1 VSKLT
6 AKATNHAKKV
16 IQAAV
21 VKWKPLM
28 GLGHWEI
35 HTCWYRRAKDIPK
48 EFRPRKKRNYRGA
61 KMWVRVDWEYLEA
74 WVNVNLP
81 ECVDDDD
88 ERLEHTI
95 MHELAHVVVNEM
107 REWAMHPSDHAMKHE
122 ERVVETLACAFAWT
136 ETRGWNEGKADLRK
150 KQAKQKAKEQ

>member
-1 VSKLT
+1 MSGKPSKKGT
-6 AKATNHAKKV
+6 DRVKKV

-35 HTCWYRRAKDIPK
+35 HTCWYRRENDIPK
-48 EFRPRKKRNYRGA
+48 EFRPRPKRNYRGA

-81 ECVDDDD
+81 ECVDDDA
-88 ERLEHTI
+88 ERLEHII

-107 REWAMHPSDHAMKHE
+107 REWATHPADHAMKHE
-122 ERVVETLACAFAWT
+122 ERVVETRALSFMWAHFA
-136 ETRGWNEGKADLRK
+136 GWNEGRDDLRK
-150 KQAKQKAKEQ
+150 KRTKGG